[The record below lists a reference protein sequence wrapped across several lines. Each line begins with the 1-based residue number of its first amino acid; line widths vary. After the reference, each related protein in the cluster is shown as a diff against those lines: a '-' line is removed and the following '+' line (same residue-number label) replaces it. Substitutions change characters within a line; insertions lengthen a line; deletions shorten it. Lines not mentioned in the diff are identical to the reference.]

1 MIKSVGDSVLP
12 RQLIPHLQL
21 NCEGKMEKELKD
33 CIDNVSLA
41 FDNVV
46 ISTSHQVKQES
57 GLIHYG
63 LGKLLNI
70 YLDDLT

>member
-12 RQLIPHLQL
+12 RKLIPLLQQK
-21 NCEGKMEKELKD
+21 CEGKMEKELKD

-46 ISTSHQVKQES
+46 ISTSHQVNQES

-63 LGKLLNI
+63 LGK
-70 YLDDLT
+70 